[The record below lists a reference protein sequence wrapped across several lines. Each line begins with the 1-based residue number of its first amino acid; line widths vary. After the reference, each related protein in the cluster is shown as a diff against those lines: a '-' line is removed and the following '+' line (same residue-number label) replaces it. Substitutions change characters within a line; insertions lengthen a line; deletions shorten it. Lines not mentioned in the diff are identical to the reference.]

1 MNRNDELMKGIN
13 DNLKKNSDFKV
24 ITGVKNLTLLD
35 MFTLM
40 NTFKTRDNYD
50 MHFKNYVK

>member
-1 MNRNDELMKGIN
+1 MNRNGEIMRDIN

-35 MFTLM
+35 IFTLI
-40 NTFKTRDNYD
+40 NTTKTRDNYD
-50 MHFKNYVK
+50 MHYKNYDK